1 MIREGHIVGS
11 SSGIQVCDNPGFEP
25 QNKRRKEDHIVGSS
39 SGIQVCDKLGFES
52 ENERQKN
59 VDNVCSTS
67 TNTVQT
73 TVNVDTFDNPNQ
85 ISKGQ
90 ANFQKNKKANV
101 QKYVD
106 LGDKK
111 YKCIYCGALFW
122 TKESLK
128 QKSKNNEPLY
138 SLCCQQGKVK
148 LPRPMLTP
156 HFLENLLDP
165 TKGQTSLLFREN
177 IRAYN
182 SMFAFTSMGAKVDH
196 TVNNQLGPYI
206 FKISGQVHHLM
217 GSLLPPDGECPKFA
231 QLHVYDT
238 ANEIGN
244 RFNAINCKETN
255 MKLDENIV
263 KGLNNMFNESNELL
277 NDDKQYGQPTCDE
290 IAGLIVGDIGQFDS
304 NRDIVIEFKD
314 GELKRVTK
322 LNPKFMS
329 YGEDGY
335 SPDLKLNIPSNNRPC
350 KRGRVTM
357 RAFIPYQ
364 IQERESQLD
373 TLLKGGRLFQQ
384 FLVDAYATLEEDR
397 LDYIRKNQKSLRS
410 EVYKGIYDAVSKG
423 DHDADNIGKRVILP
437 SSYTGSP
444 RYMLNN
450 YQDAMAICRQFGY
463 LDLFITFTCN
473 IKWPEIVREFDIKL
487 GYKSEDRPYIISRV
501 FKMKFDDMISYIKS
515 GESGEPFGEVEP
527 DVCTI
532 EFQKRR
538 LPHAH
543 ILIWLKK
550 PYKCYSADDIDS
562 IISAEIPNKNSDP
575 LL

>member
-1 MIREGHIVGS
+1 MLTRSRNTKLNRMIQEGHIVGS
-11 SSGIQVCDNPGFEP
+11 SSGIQLCDKPGFEP

-39 SGIQVCDKLGFES
+39 SGIQVCDKPGFEF

-73 TVNVDTFDNPNQ
+73 IVNVDTFDNPNQ

-90 ANFQKNKKANV
+90 ANFQKNKKGNV

-106 LGDKK
+106 LGDKN
-111 YKCIYCGALFW
+111 YKCIHCGALFW
-122 TKESLK
+122 IKESLK

-148 LPRPMLTP
+148 LPRPMPTP

-165 TKGQTSLLFREN
+165 TKGQTSLLFRQN

-196 TVNNQLGPYI
+196 TVNNQSGPYI

-217 GSLLPPDGECPKFA
+217 GSLLPPDGECPRFA
-231 QLHVYDT
+231 QLYVYDT

-244 RFNAINCKETN
+244 RLNAVNCKETN
-255 MKLDENIV
+255 MKLDQNIV
-263 KGLNNMFNESNELL
+263 KGLINMFNESNELVQVFRIIRDKFENNSLPSLKITILGRQL
-277 NDDKQYGQPTCDE
+277 NDDKQYGQPICDE

-329 YGEDGY
+329 LQYPILFPYGEDGY
-335 SPDLKLNIPSNNRPC
+335 RPDLKLNIPSNNRPC

-357 RAFIPYQ
+357 RAFIAYQ
-364 IQERESQLD
+364 IQERESQVD

-397 LDYIRKNQKSLRS
+397 LDYIRKNQKNLRS

-423 DHDADNIGKRVILP
+423 DHDADNIGKKVILP

-450 YQDAMAICRQFGY
+450 YQDAMAICRQFGNP
-463 LDLFITFTCN
+463 DLFITFTCN

-487 GYKSEDRPYIISRV
+487 GYKSEDRPDIISRV
-501 FKMKFDDMISYIKS
+501 FKMKLDDMICYIK
-515 GESGEPFGEVEP
+515 SGEPFGEVEAG
-527 DVCTI
+527 
-532 EFQKRR
+532 EF
-538 LPHAH
+538 
-543 ILIWLKK
+543 KK
-550 PYKCYSADDIDS
+550 
-562 IISAEIPNKNSDP
+562 
-575 LL
+575 